1 MNTFNTQLISIIN
14 NSNFLENK
22 NVLIFKKTKFSLILC
37 KCFYEEGLITSF
49 EVKDNQIKIFLN
61 SLLKKKKLL
70 KYVFS
75 KNFKNTLNLDDLS
88 KLKSSFHSFILSGTF
103 GLKSSSYYAKKKKGG
118 VSVYKLL

>member
-22 NVLIFKKTKFSLILC
+22 DVLIFKKTKFSLILC
-37 KCFYEEGLITSF
+37 KCLYEEGLIASF

-75 KNFKNTLNLDDLS
+75 KNVKNTLNLDDLS
-88 KLKSSFHSFILSGTF
+88 KLKSSFHSLILSGTS